1 MSLSQILLKRKH
13 SIRFIVIAMCKQKH
27 QLSQENQTSMWMIRK
42 SSRSSNC
49 NIQHPKRQKQAKHFQ
64 KRGPYIHDTMWKQR
78 KQNRVTHLRIHP
90 KQGKDQS
97 ISTQT
102 WNNTQIN
109 PFRQNISNSHP
120 FHWHQKQKQMC
131 SLFFFFFFFFSHLP
145 ILLLTMAPMPSPW
158 GLAKNFLTTERGSFT
173 TTSAFSFSG
182 ILLFFFFKFSLSQ
195 WISKQIYATNGSVF
209 FAANVRNRTRKF
221 RVYIGRK
228 EREREIR
235 VC

>member
-13 SIRFIVIAMCKQKH
+13 SIRFIVIVMCKQKH

-49 NIQHPKRQKQAKHFQ
+49 NIQHPKRQKQEKHFK
-64 KRGPYIHDTMWKQR
+64 KRGPYIHDTMSKQR

-131 SLFFFFFFFFSHLP
+131 SLFFS
-145 ILLLTMAPMPSPW
+145 
-158 GLAKNFLTTERGSFT
+158 
-173 TTSAFSFSG
+173 FSFS
-182 ILLFFFFKFSLSQ
+182 LTFLYFFSQ
-195 WISKQIYATNGSVF
+195 WLPCLHLEA
-209 FAANVRNRTRKF
+209 
-221 RVYIGRK
+221 
-228 EREREIR
+228 
-235 VC
+235 

>member
-49 NIQHPKRQKQAKHFQ
+49 NIQHPKRQKQEKHFQ
-64 KRGPYIHDTMWKQR
+64 KRGLYIHDTMWKQR
-78 KQNRVTHLRIHP
+78 KQNRVTHQRIHP

-131 SLFFFFFFFFSHLP
+131 FFFFFFFFSHLP

-173 TTSAFSFSG
+173 TTSEFSFSG
-182 ILLFFFFKFSLSQ
+182 ILLFFFLIFL
-195 WISKQIYATNGSVF
+195 ISMNLEANLCNNF
-209 FAANVRNRTRKF
+209 FMQRMW
-221 RVYIGRK
+221 
-228 EREREIR
+228 ERERESFEYI
-235 VC
+235 

>member
-49 NIQHPKRQKQAKHFQ
+49 KIQHPKRQKQEKHFQ
-64 KRGPYIHDTMWKQR
+64 KRGLYIHDTMWKQR
-78 KQNRVTHLRIHP
+78 KQNRVTHQRIHP

-109 PFRQNISNSHP
+109 PFRQNISNSYP

-131 SLFFFFFFFFSHLP
+131 SFFFLFLFLSPSYTSSHNGSHAFTLRPGQELSHHWARFFHNNIRVLFLRHFAFFFF
-145 ILLLTMAPMPSPW
+145 
-158 GLAKNFLTTERGSFT
+158 NFPYLNESRSKFMQQ
-173 TTSAFSFSG
+173 
-182 ILLFFFFKFSLSQ
+182 LF
-195 WISKQIYATNGSVF
+195 Y
-209 FAANVRNRTRKF
+209 AANVRKRTRKF

-228 EREREIR
+228 REREREIR